1 MSRTKSMSTIS
12 VSTRLLLI
20 CGAIAGPL
28 FTLIWFVTG
37 VLRANYD
44 PIRQP
49 ISALSLGEFGWT
61 QIINFIITGL
71 LTLLLAF
78 GLRRMQQSRH
88 IPASAPLLIAIVGVG
103 FLGTGFF
110 VTDPMNGYP
119 PETPLILVPPTLVG
133 LLHVLFAS
141 FIFGLPLAS
150 FVFARLFATGGE
162 RSWAVY
168 SLMTA
173 IAFILIYLIGMA
185 GFLQVERLSD
195 YAGLYQRLSV
205 IIGLTWMTLLPLYLL
220 KSTSGRQKTGK
231 P

>member
-1 MSRTKSMSTIS
+1 MSTIH

-37 VLRANYD
+37 VLRISYD
-44 PIRQP
+44 PIRHP
-49 ISALSLGEFGWT
+49 ISALSLGELGWT
-61 QIINFIITGL
+61 QIVNFIITGL

-88 IPASAPLLIAIVGVG
+88 TPAWAPLLIASVGIG

-110 VTDPMNGYP
+110 ATDPLNGYP
-119 PETPLILVPPTLVG
+119 PETPFIILPPTVVGFLHLV
-133 LLHVLFAS
+133 FAS
-141 FIFGLPLAS
+141 FIFGLPVAG
-150 FVFARLFATGGE
+150 FVFARLFATRGE
-162 RSWAVY
+162 RNWAVY

-185 GFLQVERLSD
+185 GFLQVEGLSN
-195 YAGLYQRLSV
+195 YAGLYQRISV
-205 IIGLTWMTLLPLYLL
+205 IIGLTWMTLLSLYLL
-220 KSTSGRQKTGK
+220 KSTSGRQNTGK
-231 P
+231 A